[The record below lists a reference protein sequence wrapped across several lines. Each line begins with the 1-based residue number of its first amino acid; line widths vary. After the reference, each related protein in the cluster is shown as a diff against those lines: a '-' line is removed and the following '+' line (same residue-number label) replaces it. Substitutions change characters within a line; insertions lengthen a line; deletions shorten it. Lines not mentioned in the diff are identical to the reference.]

1 MAAGGKNATNGRMY
15 RRRMPATNSISRYS
29 EPSRT
34 VVPRSSPA
42 STSRM
47 ISPAHI
53 PDGIRTFRNGA
64 LSSARVR
71 DARNFAMK
79 SVMTTLPSS
88 DG

>member
-1 MAAGGKNATNGRMY
+1 MTIEAH
-15 RRRMPATNSISRYS
+15 I
-29 EPSRT
+29 
-34 VVPRSSPA
+34 

-53 PDGIRTFRNGA
+53 PDGTMTFQNGS

-71 DARNFAMK
+71 EARNFAMK
-79 SVMTTLPSS
+79 SVMMTLPSS

>member
-1 MAAGGKNATNGRMY
+1 MY
-15 RRRMPATNSISRYS
+15 RKRIPATNSINRYS

-47 ISPAHI
+47 VGPTQI
-53 PDGIRTFRNGA
+53 PLGTMTFQNGS

-71 DARNFAMK
+71 EARNFAMK
-79 SVMTTLPSS
+79 SVMMTLPSS